1 MDDWYVAI
9 DVIFQ
14 DVKEQLCYFKSMLA
28 ITKNGCVTA
37 RLDKSALEPEIQTDN
52 YKILCCD
59 RKRHREEAPYRGGV
73 T

>member
-1 MDDWYVAI
+1 
-9 DVIFQ
+9 
-14 DVKEQLCYFKSMLA
+14 MLA

-37 RLDKSALEPEIQTDN
+37 RLDKSALELEIQTDN

>member
-1 MDDWYVAI
+1 
-9 DVIFQ
+9 
-14 DVKEQLCYFKSMLA
+14 MLA

-37 RLDKSALEPEIQTDN
+37 KLDESALEPEIQTDI

-59 RKRHREEAPYRGGV
+59 RKRHREEAPCRGGV